1 MDPYDSSD
9 KKRDLDGRGEEAR
22 KWLEEEEEEYAGF
35 LMCCPTLEEI
45 VFPARKQFG
54 YMGPSSGG
62 SKAVVVRRWIKR
74 VVVGLKAA
82 SHVPVTAQEAIER
95 RAKRVDFDAPNRVRY
110 SFSLLP
116 DTWIIL
122 SAHCPHLRILRIQE
136 CDKLEPLP
144 RVLTFVRKFL
154 RPEELE
160 LNTVMFKEDP
170 DDLHDGLEGALRKH
184 EENVGSRHPL
194 KVFCLSGSLR
204 RLVRVLADLLAL
216 PLILSNI
223 VSLKVGGIDIPYSID
238 EREPASERLSTSARV
253 RYAFKDCSSWGLLS
267 KLVALDISLVDV
279 TDEEML
285 RRLFDCF

>member
-1 MDPYDSSD
+1 
-9 KKRDLDGRGEEAR
+9 
-22 KWLEEEEEEYAGF
+22 
-35 LMCCPTLEEI
+35 
-45 VFPARKQFG
+45 
-54 YMGPSSGG
+54 MGPSSGG

-95 RAKRVDFDAPNRVRY
+95 RAKRVDFDAPNRVRKFQFKSYLLSVSIFHRLVKECPNLNEITLGGY

-253 RYAFKDCSSWGLLS
+253 PKCRLPELSVSVCHIRDLIKKGVNRVFGLNS
-267 KLVALDISLVDV
+267 NDPERREIKYRREVWSDIA
-279 TDEEML
+279 M
-285 RRLFDCF
+285 RF